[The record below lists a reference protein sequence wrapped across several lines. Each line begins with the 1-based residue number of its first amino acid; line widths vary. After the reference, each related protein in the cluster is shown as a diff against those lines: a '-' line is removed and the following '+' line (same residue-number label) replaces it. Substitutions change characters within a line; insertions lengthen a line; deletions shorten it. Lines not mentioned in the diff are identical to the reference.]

1 MAARALLLHAEPGFS
16 LPVFERF
23 APPPPPATVAARID
37 AHSAPGE
44 VVVDLAGRGGWI
56 ARAAIDRQRLAVSFE
71 SSPLDRLLAEVVLRP
86 PDLRHLDAAVQA
98 LAASPRRES
107 SLKASI
113 LDLYA
118 SRCATCGRAVSL
130 DELVWE
136 AFDAADPAAADA
148 IAIDVGGRR
157 ARPVRR
163 HYRCPVCRDQLGGGE
178 LRQAPLDVA
187 DVERA
192 VARGEADNV
201 RARIRERFPV
211 LEGGARLAEELLDLH
226 TPRQLVALSAILERI
241 EGDLRAAPIEAAL
254 RLAFLHALW
263 PSSRLAASPGRI
275 ASLRIANGRV
285 RLPAGGHW
293 RERNPWLAFEDGVR
307 VVRAF
312 VQRLE
317 SGAWGPVPAR
327 LGEDLRS
334 LGEGAASVVLRVA
347 SPSGYG
353 SLELE
358 ATHLARSP
366 LLPKVR
372 LVLTSPPPRPGGER
386 LAWAYHATAW
396 VMGRDAAAGLP
407 LEALFGPAIRPSAS
421 WQSTALA
428 RALRS
433 VEPALSRDARA
444 VILLDADGPEA
455 LVGAALGGVAAGFR
469 VASARLDEPGGQLG
483 GTVELVPPRSLAVPG
498 GPRTRANVPLTV
510 EPGGAGDQDLRRPT
524 GLFAAPERVP
534 DAPFSRADA
543 ARSIVETAVEV
554 LKVRGEPIST
564 DGLLGEVVVGLD
576 RHGHLRRLLRASG
589 AGTPGSETPEP
600 EAGRGGDPTPA
611 DAAPPDAAPADLVDR
626 VLALVRDELAA
637 AVGRRLVRLDGDR
650 WWLADR
656 ADRDG
661 AAIPL
666 ADRVE
671 WAVYSLLSTAG
682 PLSESAFFE
691 RIATLFAGPDL
702 PDEALVRACL
712 DSYRSLA
719 STPERLVTGDDLLR
733 RSQEHGAVL
742 AALARLGHR
751 LGFDVWLGA
760 RQLTRRVDGVPLGSL
775 LSERELAGPP
785 YLGRARPEDLED
797 VDAIWYVRGRIALLW
812 EVEWTAMLAEPVLRR
827 HARIPPDERI
837 TRLLVVLPERVELIR
852 HKLDRS
858 PLLREAIDAGPWSII
873 KVPHLL
879 AFAAREDATLADL
892 EPYVGL
898 DPLVERTGEQ
908 LGLF

>member
-1 MAARALLLHAEPGFS
+1 VAARALLLHAEPGFS

-44 VVVDLAGRGGWI
+44 VVIDLAGRGGWI

-113 LDLYA
+113 ADLYA
-118 SRCATCGRAVSL
+118 SRCATCGRPVSL

-136 AFDAADPAAADA
+136 AFDPADPAAADA
-148 IAIDVGGRR
+148 IAVDVGGRR

-178 LRQAPLDVA
+178 LRQSALDVV

-192 VARGEADNV
+192 VSRGEADDV
-201 RARIRERFPV
+201 RARLRERFPT
-211 LEGGARLAEELLDLH
+211 LEGGGRLVEELLDLH
-226 TPRQLVALSAILERI
+226 TPRQLIALSAILERI

-285 RLPAGGHW
+285 RLPGGGHW

-307 VVRAF
+307 VVRTF

-317 SGAWGPVPAR
+317 SGAYGPVPAR

-347 SPSGYG
+347 SPAALGA
-353 SLELE
+353 LELE
-358 ATHLARSP
+358 ATHLVRSP

-396 VMGRDAAAGLP
+396 VIGRDAAASLP
-407 LEALFGPAIRPSAS
+407 LEPLFGPAIRPSAS
-421 WQSTALA
+421 WRSTALA

-444 VILLDADGPEA
+444 IILLDTDGPEA
-455 LVGAALGGVAAGFR
+455 LVGAALGGVAAGYR
-469 VASARLDEPGGQLG
+469 VVSARLDEPGGQVG

-498 GPRTRANVPLTV
+498 GPRTRANVALEV
-510 EPGGAGDQDLRRPT
+510 MPGGAGDQDLRRPT

-534 DAPFSRADA
+534 DTVFSRADA

-564 DGLLGEVVVGLD
+564 EGLLGEVVVGLD

-589 AGTPGSETPEP
+589 GQDAGGEAAAGDDSGPPE
-600 EAGRGGDPTPA
+600 
-611 DAAPPDAAPADLVDR
+611 AAPADLVDR

-637 AVGRRLVRLDGDR
+637 AVGRRLVRLEGDR

-656 ADRDG
+656 GDRDG
-661 AAIPL
+661 AAVPL

-712 DSYRSLA
+712 ESYRSLA
-719 STPERLVTGDDLLR
+719 STADRLVTGDDLLR
-733 RSQEHGAVL
+733 RSQEHGTVL
-742 AALARLGHR
+742 AELAALGHR

-760 RQLTRRVDGVPLGSL
+760 RQLTRRVNGVPLGRL
-775 LSERELAGPP
+775 LSDRELAGPP
-785 YLGRARPEDLED
+785 YIGRARPEDLED

-827 HARIPPDERI
+827 HARIPPDDRI

-858 PLLREAIDAGPWSII
+858 PLLREAIEAGPWSII

-879 AFAAREDATLADL
+879 AFAAREGATLADL